1 MADQDETTEDKL
13 APELDLRFLAKV
25 ALAGLALH
33 LAGYAAD
40 CPAAGDAAAIV
51 FLAGWLWGARHTT
64 EEGKP

>member
-1 MADQDETTEDKL
+1 MEDQDETTEDQL
-13 APELDLRFLAKV
+13 TPELDLKFLAKV

-33 LAGYAAD
+33 FAGYSAD

-51 FLAGWLWGARHTT
+51 FLAGWLWGTRNIE